1 MDRKEGPKFNETDI
15 FRIRRDSKLN
25 QGLFLC
31 KIILKKH
38 GTVQIQGMG
47 ECISLVA
54 KISQILSKNGL
65 ASTVKI
71 TSGNVQREDNRSI
84 NPRLTIKMEKSANFD
99 KLT

>member
-1 MDRKEGPKFNETDI
+1 MDKKEGPKFNETDV
-15 FRIRRDSKLN
+15 FRVRRDSKLN
-25 QGLFLC
+25 QALFLC

-47 ECISLVA
+47 ESISLVA
-54 KISQILSKNGL
+54 KISQILLKNEL

-71 TSGNVQREDNRSI
+71 TSDNVEREGNRSI
-84 NPRLTIKMEKSANFD
+84 NPRLTIKMVKSANFD